1 MNTVNQILARKGSVA
16 IPVLAGTTVLKALEI
31 MEEKNIGSVVVLH
44 PDGTFEGIVTER
56 DYSRKII
63 LKGKSSTDTKVEEI
77 MSTDLPHVTVKDT
90 VEHCMELMSG
100 NNIRYL
106 PVLAGGEL
114 RGIVSM
120 SDVVKETI
128 LMQQETIDHLQHYIS
143 L

>member
-16 IPVLAGTTVLKALEI
+16 IAVVAGTTVLKALEI